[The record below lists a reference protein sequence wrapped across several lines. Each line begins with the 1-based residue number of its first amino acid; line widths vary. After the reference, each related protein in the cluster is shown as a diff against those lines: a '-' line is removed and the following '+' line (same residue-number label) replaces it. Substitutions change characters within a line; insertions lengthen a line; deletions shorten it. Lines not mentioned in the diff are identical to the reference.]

1 MIHWLWLLPAIFLS
15 ASMGIFICALFVAAR
30 NQDAIE
36 DMIDDQPGCVCQHE
50 AVCPKQ
56 TDAH

>member
-1 MIHWLWLLPAIFLS
+1 
-15 ASMGIFICALFVAAR
+15 MGIFICALFVAAR

-50 AVCPKQ
+50 AACPKQ
-56 TDAH
+56 ADAH